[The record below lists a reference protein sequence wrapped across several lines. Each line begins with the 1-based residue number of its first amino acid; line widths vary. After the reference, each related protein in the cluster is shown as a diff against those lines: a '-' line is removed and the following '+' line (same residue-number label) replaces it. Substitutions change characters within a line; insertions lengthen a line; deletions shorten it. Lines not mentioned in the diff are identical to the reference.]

1 MELKETK
8 VYSIN
13 DFLDW
18 YNRGELELAPKYQRK
33 NVWNLNAESYLI
45 DTILRGLPVPQI
57 FMRQSIDVSLRKT
70 YREIIDGQQRLRTI
84 IKFYNNEIQIKK
96 IHNKE
101 FGGFSYND
109 LPDEIKEDF
118 LNFQIPVELIKS
130 NDDNIIFDLFMR
142 VNTNSYTLNKQ
153 ELRNAKYW
161 GDFKVITY
169 NYSRSFRKL
178 FQDIGTFT
186 INDFLRMSDADFI
199 SSLLILFLNG
209 IQTDTPSLI
218 DKAYEINEKI
228 SDDLLEQIENTFN
241 LFYRFCEEI
250 FSTDLYVFKYFNKKN
265 YIYTLF
271 AYYLIAKNNPLIK
284 KHIKQDTVFIESTE
298 LRRMLSLI
306 ELEIEANIS
315 LDATESKYFEFSN
328 LHSRRTT
335 NSVERVRR
343 VSIFIDLIN
352 NGV

>member
-57 FMRQSIDVSLRKT
+57 FMRQSIDVTLRKT

-84 IKFYNNEIQIKK
+84 IKFYNNELEIKR

-101 FGGFSYND
+101 FGGLMYND
-109 LPDEIKEDF
+109 LPDEIKENF

-153 ELRNAKYW
+153 ELRNARYW
-161 GDFKVITY
+161 GDFKVISY
-169 NYSRSFRKL
+169 NYSRYFRKL
-178 FQDIGTFT
+178 FQEIGTFS
-186 INDFLRMSDADFI
+186 INDFLRMNDVEFI
-199 SSLLILFLNG
+199 SSLLILCING
-209 IQTDTPSLI
+209 IQTDTPNLI
-218 DKAYEINEKI
+218 DKSYETYEKI
-228 SDDLLEQIENTFN
+228 SDELLEQIDKNLSTF
-241 LFYRFCEEI
+241 YQFCDEI
-250 FSTDLYVFKYFNKKN
+250 FSTDLDRK
-265 YIYTLF
+265 
-271 AYYLIAKNNPLIK
+271 
-284 KHIKQDTVFIESTE
+284 
-298 LRRMLSLI
+298 
-306 ELEIEANIS
+306 
-315 LDATESKYFEFSN
+315 
-328 LHSRRTT
+328 
-335 NSVERVRR
+335 SVV
-343 VSIFIDLIN
+343 
-352 NGV
+352 